1 MTDAAGAPNW
11 RQTLEQCLTDLTRLR
26 NQTSPNIA
34 FKKWRL
40 AAIGAI
46 QALWPEDRAKASRFL
61 RIPFLPSS
69 AKADRMEVR
78 RVYDRGCGEAS
89 DYLKKLVAELSGRP
103 ADPATAVEP
112 APAPIAL
119 AAPEIET
126 LPDLSWFD
134 VDPAAPDGVPGHRAG
149 LGGGGAA
156 TGSEE
161 HQFLP
166 GSPVF
171 AVRSAPGEPRSETV
185 RPALSPATLA
195 LMSMAVEIETL
206 GVPESD
212 RSRVREAL
220 LELARTLDTGQ
231 LSWQRLHATVS
242 VAMEYPAVGRRVLP
256 LVVPF
261 VDRAA

>member
-34 FKKWRL
+34 FKKWRE

-89 DYLKKLVAELSGRP
+89 DYLKKLIAELGGRP
-103 ADPATAVEP
+103 AAP
-112 APAPIAL
+112 APAPISP
-119 AAPEIET
+119 AAPEVEA

-134 VDPAAPDGVPGHRAG
+134 VGSASAPDGIPGHRAEPG
-149 LGGGGAA
+149 PGSAA

-161 HQFLP
+161 HQFLT

-171 AVRSAPGEPRSETV
+171 AVRSAPGEPGLEPM

-242 VAMEYPAVGRRVLP
+242 VAMEYPVVGRRVLP

>member
-1 MTDAAGAPNW
+1 MWIPGPA
-11 RQTLEQCLTDLTRLR
+11 QQ
-26 NQTSPNIA
+26 
-34 FKKWRL
+34 
-40 AAIGAI
+40 
-46 QALWPEDRAKASRFL
+46 
-61 RIPFLPSS
+61 PFLP
-69 AKADRMEVR
+69 D
-78 RVYDRGCGEAS
+78 
-89 DYLKKLVAELSGRP
+89 
-103 ADPATAVEP
+103 
-112 APAPIAL
+112 
-119 AAPEIET
+119 
-126 LPDLSWFD
+126 
-134 VDPAAPDGVPGHRAG
+134 
-149 LGGGGAA
+149 
-156 TGSEE
+156 
-161 HQFLP
+161 
-166 GSPVF
+166 SPVF

-256 LVVPF
+256 LIVPF